1 MSAVSRPPNR
11 LLQALPSTEYAQ
23 LHPLLETVD
32 LTKETVLADAG
43 APVQRVY
50 FPHGGVVSMMV
61 NLSDHAGA
69 AGLFPARRR
78 GLDDDQSVRRAI
90 CRNCHHWS

>member
-32 LTKETVLADAG
+32 LTRETALADAG

-50 FPHGGVVSMMV
+50 FPHSGVV
-61 NLSDHAGA
+61 
-69 AGLFPARRR
+69 
-78 GLDDDQSVRRAI
+78 LDDDQSVRRAI

>member
-43 APVQRVY
+43 A
-50 FPHGGVVSMMV
+50 S
-61 NLSDHAGA
+61 A
-69 AGLFPARRR
+69 
-78 GLDDDQSVRRAI
+78 
-90 CRNCHHWS
+90 